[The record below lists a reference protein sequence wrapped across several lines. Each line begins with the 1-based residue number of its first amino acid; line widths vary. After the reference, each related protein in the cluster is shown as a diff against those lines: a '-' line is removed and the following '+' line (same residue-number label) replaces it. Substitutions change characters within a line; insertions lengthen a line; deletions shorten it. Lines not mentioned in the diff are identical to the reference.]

1 MNDKKQIKIDHRII
15 NPCFD
20 RKTQTDC
27 PLRAVGCREKC
38 NRYKIYKTLK
48 EVEQRQKQ
56 KTIADVDL
64 YMDIKR
70 GKAKRLIKKTY
81 KTYKGSDKK

>member
-1 MNDKKQIKIDHRII
+1 MNDKKQIKIDGKIK
-15 NPCFD
+15 NPCYN
-20 RKTQTDC
+20 RETETDC

-56 KTIADVDL
+56 KLIADVDL
-64 YMDIKR
+64 HMDIKR
-70 GKAKRLIKKTY
+70 ATAKRLIKKTY
-81 KTYKGSDKK
+81 KGSDKR